1 MKTFL
6 QHSSKFWNIRV
17 GSDEFAVHYGK
28 LGTIGKVQIKYFE
41 SDGICRKEA
50 DKLIRQKLRK
60 GYVETD
66 TDWDDLIYVDDPEV
80 GPNRLTTHPR
90 FNAHFQD
97 DYYLDCTD
105 EYSPFGSDEGADV
118 LVMFEDAIRKD
129 RNIDFLVGAYDIVS
143 GWMERDVS
151 SPDDWATYEYGFDCD
166 VAVMSSAFTSI
177 KLTGHLDAALQ
188 EQGVS
193 ALDRLI
199 QQVESEDRPRF
210 ESMSLQL
217 NSFPT
222 SI

>member
-1 MKTFL
+1 MQTYL
-6 QHSSKFWNIRV
+6 QHTTKFWNIRV
-17 GSDEFAVHYGK
+17 GTDEFVVQYGK
-28 LGTIGKVQIKYFE
+28 LGTIGKVQIKSFE
-41 SDGICRKEA
+41 DEDDCRKEA

-105 EYSPFGSDEGADV
+105 EYSRFGSDEGADV

-129 RNIDFLVGAYDIVS
+129 RNIDFLVGAYDIAS

-193 ALDRLI
+193 ALERLI

-222 SI
+222 SF

>member
-1 MKTFL
+1 MQTYL
-6 QHSSKFWNIRV
+6 QHTTKFWNIRV
-17 GSDEFAVHYGK
+17 GSDEFTVHYGK

-41 SDGICRKEA
+41 SEDICRKEA

-60 GYVETD
+60 GYIETEI
-66 TDWDDLIYVDDPEV
+66 DWDDFIYVDDPEV
-80 GPNRLTTHPR
+80 GPDRLTAHPR
-90 FNAHFQD
+90 FNDHFQED
-97 DYYLDCTD
+97 FYLDCTD

-118 LVMFEDAIRKD
+118 LVMFEDAIRKERD
-129 RNIDFLVGAYDIVS
+129 IDFLVGAYDIVS

-166 VAVMSSAFTSI
+166 VAIMASTFASI

-188 EQGVS
+188 GEGVA

-199 QQVESEDRPRF
+199 QQVEPEDRPRF
-210 ESMSLQL
+210 ESMSMQL

>member
-1 MKTFL
+1 M
-6 QHSSKFWNIRV
+6 
-17 GSDEFAVHYGK
+17 
-28 LGTIGKVQIKYFE
+28 
-41 SDGICRKEA
+41 
-50 DKLIRQKLRK
+50 
-60 GYVETD
+60 
-66 TDWDDLIYVDDPEV
+66 IYVDDPEV
-80 GPNRLTTHPR
+80 GPNRLTTQPR

-105 EYSPFGSDEGADV
+105 EYSRFGSDEGVDV

>member
-1 MKTFL
+1 MQMYL
-6 QHSSKFWNIRV
+6 QHTTKFWNIRV

-28 LGTIGKVQIKYFE
+28 DGTIGRVQIKSFE
-41 SDGICRKEA
+41 SEDTCHKEA

-60 GYVETD
+60 GYVEID
-66 TDWDDLIYVDDPEV
+66 IEWGNLIYVDDPEV
-80 GPNRLTTHPR
+80 GPDRLTTHPR

-97 DYYLDCTD
+97 NYYLDCTD

-129 RNIDFLVGAYDIVS
+129 RDIDFLVGAYDIVS

-188 EQGVS
+188 EQGVA